1 MTESPSPTLAWI
13 RLGVVAGLASCL
25 VYPALVFLPVSGVMA
40 AVLAAAWGP
49 LLGTASMGLGRLLQV
64 HRRSV
69 AVQLAVALNIT
80 AGALVTSMLLVQLAV
95 RARVHGGE
103 VPPELIAV
111 WLGLDVA
118 WDVYVGLGTGLFALA
133 MLHHPRFG
141 ATFGIAGVLIAA
153 VLLALNLGTFPTPP
167 ADAGL
172 FDAGPLV
179 GLWYLA
185 VSVQAWRSLGWAK
198 TSLTAAASSRES
210 IT

>member
-1 MTESPSPTLAWI
+1 
-13 RLGVVAGLASCL
+13 
-25 VYPALVFLPVSGVMA
+25 
-40 AVLAAAWGP
+40 
-49 LLGTASMGLGRLLQV
+49 
-64 HRRSV
+64 
-69 AVQLAVALNIT
+69 
-80 AGALVTSMLLVQLAV
+80 MLLVQLAV
-95 RARVHGGE
+95 RARVSGGE

-179 GLWYLA
+179 GLWYVA

-198 TSLTAAASSRES
+198 ASLTAAAASREP